1 MSDLRRFDLTGRNAL
16 VTGGN
21 RGLGKAMALGLA
33 RAGANVVVASR
44 TRETLASAADEI
56 RALGRRSAAFET
68 DVRAVESIETLFRQ
82 TAAFYDGALDI
93 LVCAAGTNAR
103 IPTLETTE
111 DIWNTVVETN
121 LKGTFFCCREAGR
134 LMIPRGH
141 GRIIVV
147 GSMTT
152 SIGIPTVA
160 PYSASKS
167 GVFGIV
173 KCLAI
178 EWGAH
183 NITVNGIAP
192 GWFETDLTRVLFQKP
207 DWLDALLDRT
217 PLGRSGVGED
227 LAEVAAFLASD
238 AASYMTGQMI
248 NVDGG
253 FLAGWKAGRIA
264 EPPTERK
271 A

>member
-16 VTGGN
+16 VTGGS

-33 RAGANVVVASR
+33 RAGADVVVASR
-44 TRETLASAADEI
+44 TSETLDIASAEI
-56 RALGRRSAAFET
+56 RALGRRSVGFPV
-68 DVRAVESIETLFRQ
+68 DVRSVENIEALFRQ
-82 TAAFYDGALDI
+82 TAAFFDGALDI
-93 LVCAAGTNAR
+93 LVCAAGTNVR
-103 IPTLETTE
+103 TPTLETTE
-111 DIWNTVVETN
+111 DNWNAVVDTN
-121 LKGTFFCCREAGR
+121 LKGTFFCCKEAGR
-134 LMIPRGH
+134 LMIPRRF

-160 PYSASKS
+160 PYSATKS

-178 EWGAH
+178 EWGPH

-192 GWFETDLTRVLFQKP
+192 GWFETDLTRVLFRRP
-207 DWLDALLDRT
+207 GWLDALLDRT
-217 PLGRSGVGED
+217 PLGRSGVGDD
-227 LAEVAAFLASD
+227 LAEVATFLASD
-238 AASYMTGQMI
+238 AASYITGQML

-253 FLAGWKAGRIA
+253 FLAGWKAGLVTDTSR
-264 EPPTERK
+264 ERTS
-271 A
+271 